1 MDLFKFK
8 NIFLILA
15 TVTIGSIQ
23 AYGQPEL
30 EVPDIEF
37 ETFTL
42 DNGLTVVVHEDRK
55 VPMVAVNIW
64 YHVGSKNEK
73 PGKTGFAHLFEHLM
87 FNGTENYNAEY
98 FEPFEKIGATDQN
111 GTTNSDRTNY
121 FQNVP
126 TNALDLALWME
137 SERMGHILNVIDQ
150 DKLDEQRGVVQ
161 NEKRQGENQ
170 PYGQVWNAIGEAVFP
185 KGHPY
190 SWSVIGSMDDLNAAT
205 LDDVKEWFETYYGPT
220 NAVLALAGDIDV
232 ETAKIKVQEYFGD
245 IPGGPPLTKPKKWI
259 AKRSEQTREV
269 MEDNVPQTRIYKVW
283 NVAEDGTNEAQALD
297 LASSTLAGS
306 KNSPLYQELVYKT
319 GLASGVSAFY
329 YGREIAGLFVIVAT
343 VASGQNP
350 DEVEKVIDDT
360 LEKYLQRGP
369 DTKLLKN
376 IKTSSISSLTN
387 GLQRIGGFGGKS
399 DILATYQT
407 LYGDAG
413 AFREQLSIYLNTSAV
428 DIKKAANKWLTSGDY
443 VLSIVPAKKTSVVKS
458 QVDRTKG
465 IPYPTEKL
473 SYSFPKIQSAVLD
486 NGSKL
491 VLAERND
498 LPLVNLEVVFNKGWA
513 IESNEQQ
520 GLANFTMSM
529 MDEGT
534 KKYSSLDFAEAQE
547 RLGSGIGYGS
557 SIDTTYASLSSMKVN
572 LEATL
577 DLFKEGL
584 LNPIFPQAELDKVK
598 KRWLDSIDQQL
609 NNPGSVANRK
619 IRGLVYGEG
628 HPYAKE
634 SSSGLKETVEQF
646 TREDLIQM
654 HSLLTNPSDST
665 FIVTGDISLNDAT
678 ELLNKKFNDWTSQA
692 SDINPIDLFTVEDQ
706 SEPRVFLIDKPGAI
720 QSYILAAQLL
730 PPTNSDDDILIDYM
744 NYAIAGSFTSRINMN
759 LREDKS
765 WSYGVRTSTGY
776 SQGQR
781 LMRMTAPVQTD
792 KTAPAILEVLR
803 EYNQYVNDS
812 PITADELSKIKN
824 ARTLRL
830 PGQYETLGALLG
842 GMEDIVKYNRD
853 FDYLDTIAD
862 KRNAILLEDVRSASK
877 KYLDT
882 NKWTWVIV
890 GDLAQIESPVREL
903 NIGKVEI
910 LTN

>member
-1 MDLFKFK
+1 MKIVNTK
-8 NIFLILA
+8 NILFVLITLSVS
-15 TVTIGSIQ
+15 TLF
-23 AYGQPEL
+23 AYGQTKL
-30 EVPDIEF
+30 DVPDIEYD
-37 ETFTL
+37 TFTL
-42 DNGLTVVVHEDRK
+42 NNGLTVVVHEDRK
-55 VPMVAVNIW
+55 VPMVAVNVW

-73 PGKTGFAHLFEHLM
+73 VGKTGFAHLFEHLM

-111 GTTNSDRTNY
+111 GTTNNDRTNY

-150 DKLDEQRGVVQ
+150 EKLDEQRGVVQ

-170 PYGQVWNAIGEAVFP
+170 PYGQVFNAIGKAVFP

-190 SWSVIGSMDDLNAAT
+190 SWSVIGSMEDLNAAT

-220 NAVLALAGDIDV
+220 NAVIALAGDIDL

-245 IPGGPPLTKPKKWI
+245 IQAGPPLTKPKKWI
-259 AKRSEQTREV
+259 AKRTEQTREV

-283 NVAEDGTNEAQALD
+283 NVPEDGTAEAQALD

-306 KNSPLYQELVYKT
+306 KNSPLYQELVYKK
-319 GLASGVSAFY
+319 GLATGVSAFY
-329 YGREIAGLFVIVAT
+329 YGREIAGLFIISAT
-343 VASGQNP
+343 VAPGQDVN
-350 DEVEKVIDDT
+350 EVENVIDAT
-360 LEKYLQRGP
+360 LQKYLKTGP
-369 DTKLLKN
+369 NSKLLKN
-376 IKTSSISSLTN
+376 TKTSTIAGLTN

-413 AFREQLSIYLNTSAV
+413 AFKKILAMYLDTSASDV
-428 DIKKAANKWLTSGDY
+428 KKAANKWLSSGDY
-443 VLSIVPAKKTSVVKS
+443 VLTIVPAAKTSVVES
-458 QVDRTKG
+458 LVDRSKG

-473 SYSFPKIQSAVLD
+473 SYSFPTIKSAILE

-498 LPLVNLEVVFNKGWA
+498 LPLVQLEIVFNNGYA
-513 IESNEQQ
+513 IESDNEL
-520 GLANFTMSM
+520 GLVNFTMSM
-529 MDEGT
+529 VDEGT
-534 KKYSSLDFAEAQE
+534 DKYNSLEFAEMQE
-547 RLGSGIGYGS
+547 SLGSGIGFGS
-557 SIDTTYASLSSMKVN
+557 SIDTTYASMSSLKVN
-572 LEATL
+572 LEKTL

-584 LNPIFPQAELDKVK
+584 LNPTFPQVELDKVK
-598 KRWLDSIDQQL
+598 KRWLAGIDQEL
-609 NNPGSVANRK
+609 NSPASMANRE
-619 IRGLVYGEG
+619 IRTLVYGSG
-628 HPYAKE
+628 HPYAKS
-634 SSSGLKETVEQF
+634 SSSGIKSTVENF
-646 TREDLIQM
+646 TREDLQGM
-654 HSLLTNPSDST
+654 YAKLTNPNDAT
-665 FIVTGDISLNDAT
+665 FIVTGDISLADAT
-678 ELLNKKFNDWTSQA
+678 ELLNKKFSNWKSPDKAIAQVDLFNVNDQA
-692 SDINPIDLFTVEDQ
+692 S
-706 SEPRVFLIDKPGAI
+706 PRVFLIDKPGAI

-744 NYAIAGSFTSRINMN
+744 NYAIAGSFTSRLNMN

-792 KTAPAILEVLR
+792 KTAPAITEILR
-803 EYNQYVNDS
+803 EYNEYINSS
-812 PITADELSKIKN
+812 PINEEELSKIKN

-842 GMEDIVKYNRD
+842 GIEDIVKYNRD

-862 KRNAILLEDVRSASK
+862 KRNSIKLEDVQSATT

-890 GDLAQIESPVREL
+890 GDLNEIENPVRDL
-903 NIGKVEI
+903 NIGPVKVIE
-910 LTN
+910 N

>member
-8 NIFLILA
+8 NIFLILV
-15 TVTIGSIQ
+15 TVTISSIQ

-343 VASGQNP
+343 VASGQDP
-350 DEVEKVIDDT
+350 DKVEKVIDDT

-458 QVDRTKG
+458 QVDRSKG

-646 TREDLIQM
+646 TREDLIKM
-654 HSLLTNPSDST
+654 HALLTNPSDST
-665 FIVTGDISLNDAT
+665 FIVTGDINLNEAT
-678 ELLNKKFNDWTSQA
+678 ELLNKKFNNWTSKA

-803 EYNQYVNDS
+803 EYNEYVNDS

>member
-1 MDLFKFK
+1 MKIANTK
-8 NIFLILA
+8 NILLTLITLSTTA
-15 TVTIGSIQ
+15 SF
-23 AYGQPEL
+23 AYGQTEL
-30 EVPDIEF
+30 NVPDIEYD
-37 ETFTL
+37 TFTL
-42 DNGLTVVVHEDRK
+42 SNGLTVVVHEDRK
-55 VPMVAVNIW
+55 VPMVAVNVW

-73 PGKTGFAHLFEHLM
+73 VGKTGFAHLFEHLM

-111 GTTNSDRTNY
+111 GTTNNDRTNY

-150 DKLDEQRGVVQ
+150 EKLDEQRGVVQ

-170 PYGQVWNAIGEAVFP
+170 PYGQVFNAIGKAAFP
-185 KGHPY
+185 EGHPY
-190 SWSVIGSMDDLNAAT
+190 SWSVIGSMADLNAAT

-220 NAVLALAGDIDV
+220 NAVIALAGDIDL

-245 IPGGPPLTKPKKWI
+245 IQPGPPLTKPKKWI
-259 AKRSEQTREV
+259 AKRTEQTREV

-283 NVAEDGTNEAQALD
+283 NVPEDGTAESQALD

-319 GLASGVSAFY
+319 GLATGVSAFY
-329 YGREIAGLFVIVAT
+329 YGREIAGLFIISAT
-343 VASGQNP
+343 VAPEQ
-350 DEVEKVIDDT
+350 DVKEVESVIDAT
-360 LEKYLQRGP
+360 LEKYLKTGP
-369 DTKLLKN
+369 NSKLLKN
-376 IKTSSISSLTN
+376 TKTSTIAGLTN

-413 AFREQLSIYLNTSAV
+413 AFRKILEMYLDTSANEV
-428 DIKKAANKWLTSGDY
+428 KAASNKWLSSGDY
-443 VLSIVPAKKTSVVKS
+443 VLTIVPAAKTSIVES
-458 QVDRTKG
+458 TIDRSKG

-473 SYSFPKIQSAVLD
+473 SYSFPKIQSAVLN

-498 LPLVNLEVVFNKGWA
+498 LPLVQLEIVFNNGYA
-513 IESNEQQ
+513 VESEDEL
-520 GLANFTMSM
+520 GLVNFTMSM
-529 MDEGT
+529 VDEGT
-534 KKYSSLDFAEAQE
+534 KKYNSLEFAEMQE
-547 RLGSGIGYGS
+547 SLGSGIGFGS
-557 SIDTTYASLSSMKVN
+557 SIDTTYASMSSLKVN
-572 LEATL
+572 LEKTL

-584 LNPIFPQAELDKVK
+584 LNPIFPQVELDKVK
-598 KRWLDSIDQQL
+598 KRWLAGIDQEL
-609 NNPGSVANRK
+609 NSPASMANRE
-619 IRGLVYGEG
+619 IRTLVYGSG
-628 HPYAKE
+628 HPYAKA
-634 SSSGLKETVEQF
+634 SSSGTKNTVETF
-646 TREDLIQM
+646 TREDLQAMYAKI
-654 HSLLTNPSDST
+654 TNPNDAT
-665 FIVTGDISLNDAT
+665 FIVTGDISLADAT
-678 ELLNKKFNDWTSQA
+678 NLLNKKFSNWKSSNKST
-692 SDINPIDLFTVEDQ
+692 IKVNLFDVEDQ
-706 SEPRVFLIDKPGAI
+706 TSPRVFLIDKPGAI

-730 PPTNSDDDILIDYM
+730 PPTNSNDDILIDYM
-744 NYAIAGSFTSRINMN
+744 NYAIAGSFTSRLNMN

-792 KTAPAILEVLR
+792 KTAPAILEILR
-803 EYNQYVNDS
+803 EYDEYINSS
-812 PITADELSKIKN
+812 PINSDELSKIKN

-830 PGQYETLGALLG
+830 PGQYETLSALLG
-842 GMEDIVKYNRD
+842 GIEDIVKYNRD
-853 FDYLDTIAD
+853 YDYLDTIAD
-862 KRNAILLEDVRSASK
+862 KRNSIKLEDVQSATS

-890 GDLAQIESPVREL
+890 GDLNEIEDPIREL
-903 NIGKVEI
+903 NIGPLEI
-910 LTN
+910 IKN

>member
-343 VASGQNP
+343 VASGQDP

-458 QVDRTKG
+458 QVDRSKG

-513 IESNEQQ
+513 IESNKQQ

-665 FIVTGDISLNDAT
+665 FIVTGDISINEAT

>member
-15 TVTIGSIQ
+15 TVTISSIQ

-343 VASGQNP
+343 VASGQDP

-458 QVDRTKG
+458 QVDRSKG

-498 LPLVNLEVVFNKGWA
+498 LPLVNIEVVFNKGWA

-665 FIVTGDISLNDAT
+665 FIVTGDISLNEAT

>member
-15 TVTIGSIQ
+15 TITISSIQ

-343 VASGQNP
+343 VASGQDP

-369 DTKLLKN
+369 DNKLLKN

-458 QVDRTKG
+458 QVDRSKG

-665 FIVTGDISLNDAT
+665 FIVTGDISINEAT

-803 EYNQYVNDS
+803 EYNEYVNDS

>member
-343 VASGQNP
+343 VASGQDP

-458 QVDRTKG
+458 QVDRSKG

-547 RLGSGIGYGS
+547 RLGSGISYGS
-557 SIDTTYASLSSMKVN
+557 SIDTTYASLSSMKIN

-665 FIVTGDISLNDAT
+665 FIVTGDISLNEAT

>member
-190 SWSVIGSMDDLNAAT
+190 SWSVIGSMDALNAAT

-343 VASGQNP
+343 VASGQDP

-458 QVDRTKG
+458 QVDRSKG

-665 FIVTGDISLNDAT
+665 FIVTGDISINEAT

-890 GDLAQIESPVREL
+890 GDLSQIESPVREL

>member
-665 FIVTGDISLNDAT
+665 FIVTGDISLNEAT

>member
-15 TVTIGSIQ
+15 TLTIGSIQ

-665 FIVTGDISLNDAT
+665 FIVTGDISINEAT

-803 EYNQYVNDS
+803 EYNEYVNDS

-877 KYLDT
+877 KYFDT

-903 NIGKVEI
+903 NIGKVKI

>member
-15 TVTIGSIQ
+15 TLTIGSIQ

-343 VASGQNP
+343 VASGQDP

-458 QVDRTKG
+458 QVDRSKG

-513 IESNEQQ
+513 IESNKQQ

-665 FIVTGDISLNDAT
+665 FIVTGDISINEAT
-678 ELLNKKFNDWTSQA
+678 ELLNKKFNDWTSQT

-890 GDLAQIESPVREL
+890 GDLEQIESPVREL

>member
-1 MDLFKFK
+1 MKIVNTK
-8 NIFLILA
+8 NILFVLITLSVS
-15 TVTIGSIQ
+15 TLF
-23 AYGQPEL
+23 AYGQTKL
-30 EVPDIEF
+30 DVPDIEYD
-37 ETFTL
+37 TFTL
-42 DNGLTVVVHEDRK
+42 NNGLTVVVHEDRK
-55 VPMVAVNIW
+55 VPMVAVNVW

-73 PGKTGFAHLFEHLM
+73 VGKTGFAHLFEHLM

-111 GTTNSDRTNY
+111 GTTNNDRTNY

-150 DKLDEQRGVVQ
+150 EKLDEQRGVVQ

-170 PYGQVWNAIGEAVFP
+170 PYGQVFNAIGKAVFP

-190 SWSVIGSMDDLNAAT
+190 SWSVIGSMEDLNAAT

-220 NAVLALAGDIDV
+220 NAVIALAGDIDL

-245 IPGGPPLTKPKKWI
+245 IQAGPPLTKPKKWI
-259 AKRSEQTREV
+259 AKRTEQTREV

-283 NVAEDGTNEAQALD
+283 NVPEDGTAEAQALD

-306 KNSPLYQELVYKT
+306 KNSPLYQELVYKK
-319 GLASGVSAFY
+319 GLATGVSAFY
-329 YGREIAGLFVIVAT
+329 YGREIAGLFIISAT
-343 VASGQNP
+343 VAPGQDVN
-350 DEVEKVIDDT
+350 EVENVIDAT
-360 LEKYLQRGP
+360 LQKYLKTGP
-369 DTKLLKN
+369 NSKLLKN
-376 IKTSSISSLTN
+376 TKTSTIAGLTN

-413 AFREQLSIYLNTSAV
+413 AFKKILAMYLDTSASDV
-428 DIKKAANKWLTSGDY
+428 KKAANKWLSSGDY
-443 VLSIVPAKKTSVVKS
+443 VLTIVPAAKTSVVKS
-458 QVDRTKG
+458 LVDRSKG

-473 SYSFPKIQSAVLD
+473 SYSFPTIQSAILE
-486 NGSKL
+486 NGTKL

-498 LPLVNLEVVFNKGWA
+498 LPLVQLEIVFNNGYA
-513 IESNEQQ
+513 IESDNEL
-520 GLANFTMSM
+520 GLVNFTMSM
-529 MDEGT
+529 VDEGT
-534 KKYSSLDFAEAQE
+534 DKYNSLEFAEMQE
-547 RLGSGIGYGS
+547 SLGSGIGFGS
-557 SIDTTYASLSSMKVN
+557 SIDTTYASMSSLKVN
-572 LEATL
+572 LEKTL

-584 LNPIFPQAELDKVK
+584 LNPTFPQVELDKVK
-598 KRWLDSIDQQL
+598 KRWLAGIDQEL
-609 NNPGSVANRK
+609 NSPASMANRE
-619 IRGLVYGEG
+619 IRTLVYGSG
-628 HPYAKE
+628 HPYAKA
-634 SSSGLKETVEQF
+634 SSSGVKSTVKNF
-646 TREDLIQM
+646 TREDLQGM
-654 HSLLTNPSDST
+654 YAKLTNPNDAT
-665 FIVTGDISLNDAT
+665 FIVTGDISLADAT
-678 ELLNKKFNDWTSQA
+678 ELLNKKFSNWKSPDKAIVQVDLFNVNDQA
-692 SDINPIDLFTVEDQ
+692 S
-706 SEPRVFLIDKPGAI
+706 PRVFLIDKPGAI

-744 NYAIAGSFTSRINMN
+744 NYAIAGSFTSRLNMN

-792 KTAPAILEVLR
+792 KTAPAIIEILR
-803 EYNQYVNDS
+803 EYNEYINSS
-812 PITADELSKIKN
+812 PINEEELSKIKN

-842 GMEDIVKYNRD
+842 GIEDIVKYNRD

-862 KRNAILLEDVRSASK
+862 KRNSIKLEDVQSATT

-890 GDLAQIESPVREL
+890 GDLNEIENPVRDL
-903 NIGKVEI
+903 NIGPVKIIE
-910 LTN
+910 N

>member
-1 MDLFKFK
+1 MKIVNTK
-8 NIFLILA
+8 NILFVLITLSVS
-15 TVTIGSIQ
+15 TLF
-23 AYGQPEL
+23 AYGQTKL
-30 EVPDIEF
+30 DVPDIEYD
-37 ETFTL
+37 TFTL
-42 DNGLTVVVHEDRK
+42 NNGLTVVVHEDRK
-55 VPMVAVNIW
+55 VPMVAVNVW

-73 PGKTGFAHLFEHLM
+73 VGKTGFAHLFEHLM

-111 GTTNSDRTNY
+111 GTTNNDRTNY

-150 DKLDEQRGVVQ
+150 EKLDEQRGVVQ

-170 PYGQVWNAIGEAVFP
+170 PYGQVFNAIGKAVFP

-190 SWSVIGSMDDLNAAT
+190 SWSVIGSMEDLNAAT

-220 NAVLALAGDIDV
+220 NAVIALAGDIDL

-245 IPGGPPLTKPKKWI
+245 IQAGPPLTKPKKWI
-259 AKRSEQTREV
+259 AKRTEQTREV

-283 NVAEDGTNEAQALD
+283 NVPEDGTAEAQALD

-306 KNSPLYQELVYKT
+306 KNSPLYQELVYKK
-319 GLASGVSAFY
+319 GLATGVSAFY
-329 YGREIAGLFVIVAT
+329 YGREIAGLFIISAT
-343 VASGQNP
+343 VAPGQDVN
-350 DEVEKVIDDT
+350 EVENVIDAT
-360 LEKYLQRGP
+360 LQKYLKTGP
-369 DTKLLKN
+369 NSKLLKN
-376 IKTSSISSLTN
+376 TKTSTIAGLTN

-413 AFREQLSIYLNTSAV
+413 AFKKILAMYLDTSASDV
-428 DIKKAANKWLTSGDY
+428 KKAANKWLSSGDY
-443 VLSIVPAKKTSVVKS
+443 VLTIVPTAKTSVVKS
-458 QVDRTKG
+458 LVDRSKG

-473 SYSFPKIQSAVLD
+473 SYSFPTIQSAILE
-486 NGSKL
+486 NGTKL

-498 LPLVNLEVVFNKGWA
+498 LPLVQLEIVFNNGYA
-513 IESNEQQ
+513 IESDNEL
-520 GLANFTMSM
+520 GLVNFTMSM
-529 MDEGT
+529 VDEGT
-534 KKYSSLDFAEAQE
+534 DKYNSLEFAEMQE
-547 RLGSGIGYGS
+547 SLGSGIGFGS
-557 SIDTTYASLSSMKVN
+557 SIDTTYASMSSLKVN
-572 LEATL
+572 LEKTL

-584 LNPIFPQAELDKVK
+584 LNPTFPQVELDKVK
-598 KRWLDSIDQQL
+598 KRWLAGIDQEL
-609 NNPGSVANRK
+609 NSPASMANRE
-619 IRGLVYGEG
+619 IRTLVYGSG
-628 HPYAKE
+628 HPYAKS
-634 SSSGLKETVEQF
+634 SSSGIKSTVENF
-646 TREDLIQM
+646 TREDLQGM
-654 HSLLTNPSDST
+654 YAKLTNPNDAT
-665 FIVTGDISLNDAT
+665 FIVTGDISLADAT
-678 ELLNKKFNDWTSQA
+678 ELLNKKFSNWKSPDKAIVQVDLFNVNDQA
-692 SDINPIDLFTVEDQ
+692 S
-706 SEPRVFLIDKPGAI
+706 PRVFLIDKPGAI

-744 NYAIAGSFTSRINMN
+744 NYAIAGSFTSRLNMN

-792 KTAPAILEVLR
+792 KTAPAIIEILR
-803 EYNQYVNDS
+803 EYNEYINSS
-812 PITADELSKIKN
+812 PINEEELSKIKN

-842 GMEDIVKYNRD
+842 GIEDIVKYNRD

-862 KRNAILLEDVRSASK
+862 KRNSIKLEDVQSATT

-890 GDLAQIESPVREL
+890 GDLNEIENPVRDL
-903 NIGKVEI
+903 NIGPVKIIE
-910 LTN
+910 N

>member
-343 VASGQNP
+343 VASGQDP

-458 QVDRTKG
+458 QVDRSKG

-577 DLFKEGL
+577 DLLKEGL

-665 FIVTGDISLNDAT
+665 FIVTGDISLNEAT

-692 SDINPIDLFTVEDQ
+692 SDNNPIDLFTVEDQ